1 MLLHK
6 QQQFRRQYYHHY
18 CLPFLLLIPT
28 VVLSFQIP
36 LPFPS
41 SSSCSF
47 PNIPSPPPPANNH
60 KRHGNHNTPSSPLL
74 LSIDETTADSLDST
88 PFTKIYFDLA
98 LNDVPLGRI
107 AFLLAPPARLPL
119 HADNFLSL
127 VASRR
132 LSVDP
137 KATYR
142 GCTFRYSP
150 SDVQDGSARY
160 RWGHTC
166 EGYGRSG
173 LADRERGDCS
183 EGLLRECRHGVYGGV
198 YYGMSYGEVVRRI
211 EQGEGDG
218 EEKEAVLLTVPY
230 GGMTSKF
237 SVVRVSESPR
247 EWGERLLLNS
257 VVLGYLD
264 CGDGTSL
271 DVLRRMARQRV
282 GPPKIVDCGIIQ

>member
-1 MLLHK
+1 MGVLEWSDRSDHSFLCGAG
-6 QQQFRRQYYHHY
+6 RNREGYYSIVVR
-18 CLPFLLLIPT
+18 FLNFIRVWIT
-28 VVLSFQIP
+28 EQREEFAGRGIAVTSM
-36 LPFPS
+36 PS
-41 SSSCSF
+41 SSH
-47 PNIPSPPPPANNH
+47 PPH
-60 KRHGNHNTPSSPLL
+60 
-74 LSIDETTADSLDST
+74 
-88 PFTKIYFDLA
+88 
-98 LNDVPLGRI
+98 
-107 AFLLAPPARLPL
+107 RLPL
-119 HADNFLSL
+119 HAHNFLSL
-127 VASRR
+127 VSSRR
-132 LSVDP
+132 LSIDP

-160 RWGHTC
+160 RWGHAC

-173 LADRERGDCS
+173 LADRERGDCL
-183 EGLLRECRHGVYGGV
+183 EGLLRECKHKVFGGV
-198 YYGMSYGEVVRRI
+198 YYGMSYGEVMRRI
-211 EQGEGDG
+211 EQGEGGGG

-271 DVLRRMARQRV
+271 DVLRTMARQRA